1 MEQLMSYNKKHN
13 KIKNTGILFELLT
26 RQITVDVLN
35 NEKNS
40 SAIKILKEFF
50 NANTELGKENQLY
63 KVLIEKKYK
72 SATHSEILIEAVIK
86 SRRKLSNRRLR
97 NEKYN
102 LIKEIKTVFN
112 PKDFFN
118 TKLPNYKVLA
128 SIYNIF
134 EGESARN
141 DYGPVVQTDS
151 KVVVMENITHQTSS
165 DIKKSKNKPF
175 SSYKSQEEDI
185 RLLTYQLLVDKF
197 NKKYISLNESQRN
210 LLREYINNLSNT
222 NSLREF
228 IDAEVIKIR
237 NVLSKH
243 LNKVNDKITKIK
255 LTEAINHTETATG
268 GTHVKDS
275 HVVSLMRYYELVK
288 ELENV
293 HEDK

>member
-26 RQITVDVLN
+26 RQITVDILN
-35 NEKNS
+35 NKKNS
-40 SAIKILKEFF
+40 SAINILKKFF
-50 NANTELGKENQLY
+50 NENTELGKENQLY
-63 KVLIEKKYK
+63 KVLVEKRYK
-72 SATHSEILIEAVIK
+72 NLQHAEILIEAVIK
-86 SRRKLSNRRLR
+86 NRRKLSNHRLR

-102 LIKEIKTVFN
+102 LIKEIKTVYDA
-112 PKDFFN
+112 KDFFN
-118 TKLPNYKVLA
+118 TKIPNYKVLA
-128 SIYNIF
+128 SIYNLF
-134 EGESARN
+134 EGESSRE
-141 DYGPVVQTDS
+141 DFGPVIETDS
-151 KVVVMENITHQTSS
+151 KVVVMENITNEISS
-165 DIKKSKNKPF
+165 GVKKSKNKTLN
-175 SSYKSQEEDI
+175 SYNTQEEDI

-197 NKKYISLNESQRN
+197 NKKYSTLNESQKN

-237 NVLSKH
+237 TVLSRH
-243 LNKVNDKITKIK
+243 LTKVTDKITKIK
-255 LTEAINHTETATG
+255 LTEAISHSETATG

-293 HEDK
+293 HKNK

>member
-1 MEQLMSYNKKHN
+1 MSYNKKHN

-35 NEKNS
+35 NEKDS
-40 SAIKILKEFF
+40 SSIKILKEFF
-50 NANTELGKENQLY
+50 NANTELGKENELY
-63 KVLIEKKYK
+63 KILTEKKYK
-72 SATHSEILIEAVIK
+72 SAKHSEILIEAVIK
-86 SRRKLSNRRLR
+86 NRRKLSNRRLR

-102 LIKEIKTVFN
+102 LIKEIKRSYDT
-112 PKDFFN
+112 KDFFN

-134 EGESARN
+134 EGESARES
-141 DYGPVVQTDS
+141 YGPVIETDS
-151 KVVVMENITHQTSS
+151 KVVVMENITNQSS
-165 DIKKSKNKPF
+165 NKSKNLSEK
-175 SSYKSQEEDI
+175 SYKSYETQEEDI

-197 NKKYISLNESQRN
+197 NKKYSNLNESQRN

-228 IDAEVIKIR
+228 IDAEVIKVR
-237 NVLSKH
+237 KVLSQH
-243 LNKVNDKITKIK
+243 LNRVDDKITKIK
-255 LTEAINHTETATG
+255 LTEAIAHTDNATG
-268 GTHVKDS
+268 GKRVKDS